1 MGLWDIPT
9 VSELLDCTQ
18 QNIYQKKS
26 TLRKMGYLEIDPID
40 KKEKINENGL
50 NYLREMRTQTLKR
63 QGRKANIMEQ
73 DSEHI
78 EKSCNVS
85 IQQDF
90 VFDFMKKELEDLKTR
105 LVEAEK
111 EKTYWR
117 DLYIQQVEDF
127 KKMAYPTL
135 LDTKEGNEK
144 TEAKVKNKFIA
155 WFFK

>member
-1 MGLWDIPT
+1 MALWEIAE
-9 VSELLDCTQ
+9 VSRQLNCTQ
-18 QNIYQKKS
+18 QNIHQKKDM
-26 TLRKMGYLEIDPID
+26 LRKKGYMEIDPND
-40 KKEKINENGL
+40 NKEKINEQGF
-50 NYLREMRTQTLKR
+50 NYLRETRIKTIQR
-63 QGRKANIMEQ
+63 QRKNATGIEQ
-73 DSEHI
+73 DIEHM
-78 EKSCNVS
+78 ENSCNVS

-117 DLYIQQVEDF
+117 DLYIQQVEDL